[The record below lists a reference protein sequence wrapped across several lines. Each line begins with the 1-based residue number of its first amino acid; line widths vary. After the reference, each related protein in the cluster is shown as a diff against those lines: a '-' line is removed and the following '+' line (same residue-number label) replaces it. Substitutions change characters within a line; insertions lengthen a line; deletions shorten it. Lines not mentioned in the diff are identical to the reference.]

1 MRPTRK
7 IIHGI
12 TLYILVSGLVILC
25 AARTHAEIVE
35 FELDEVINAIKQEI
49 ETARTLENGPPKLII
64 EQVDIYLSVYTKE
77 ELNRS
82 TSVKVSGFAG
92 SADRGSVNGTKQS
105 LSFVLIPSGE
115 PEATKNPRRGLV
127 QAIQRVVANL
137 KNAADEPPVFILGS
151 FTFTLQ
157 FAVEKRADGGIHFNL
172 FNLKT
177 PRARGLTHT
186 IVIKM
191 ALAE

>member
-1 MRPTRK
+1 MKPTRK
-7 IIHGI
+7 IIPCI
-12 TLYILVSGLVILC
+12 MFYIFVSWLVVLF

-49 ETARTLENGPPKLII
+49 EAARALETGPPRLII
-64 EQVDIYLSVYTKE
+64 EQVDIYLSVHTKE
-77 ELNRS
+77 EFNRS
-82 TSVKVSGFAG
+82 TSVKVNGFAG
-92 SADRGSVNGTKQS
+92 SADRGSVSGTKQS
-105 LSFVLIPSGE
+105 LSFVLMPSGE
-115 PEATKNPRRGLV
+115 PEVSKNPRRGLV
-127 QAIQRVVANL
+127 QAIQRVVSKL
-137 KNAADEPPVFILGS
+137 KNATDEPPVFDLGS

-157 FAVEKRADGGIHFNL
+157 FAVEKRSDGGIYFNL

-177 PRARGLTHT
+177 PRAKGLTHT

>member
-1 MRPTRK
+1 MKPTRK
-7 IIHGI
+7 SIHRI
-12 TLYILVSGLVILC
+12 TLDIFVPCLAILL
-25 AARTHAEIVE
+25 AATVHAEIVE

-49 ETARTLENGPPKLII
+49 ESSRAIETGPPKLII
-64 EQVDIYLSVYTKE
+64 EQVDIYLSVHTKE

-82 TSVKVSGFAG
+82 TSVKVNGFTG
-92 SADRGSVNGTKQS
+92 SAERGTISGTKQS

-115 PEATKNPRRGLV
+115 PELSKNPGRGLV
-127 QAIQRVVANL
+127 QAIQRVVSNL
-137 KNAADEPPVFILGS
+137 KNATHEPPIYHLGS
-151 FTFTLQ
+151 FTFTLK

>member
-1 MRPTRK
+1 MKPTRK
-7 IIHGI
+7 FIYCF
-12 TLYILVSGLVILC
+12 TLRIFVSWLVIIF

-49 ETARTLENGPPKLII
+49 ESARALETGPPKLII
-64 EQVDIYLSVYTKE
+64 EQVDLYLSVHTKE

-82 TSVKVSGFAG
+82 TSVKVSGFTG

-105 LSFVLIPSGE
+105 LSFVLIPSGD
-115 PEATKNPRRGLV
+115 PEMSKNPHRGLV
-127 QAIQRVVANL
+127 EAIQRVVAQL
-137 KNAADEPPVFILGS
+137 KNAADEPPVFNLGS

-177 PRARGLTHT
+177 PRAKGLTHT

>member
-1 MRPTRK
+1 MKPTRK
-7 IIHGI
+7 FTYCI
-12 TLYILVSGLVILC
+12 TLSIIVSWLVILF
-25 AARTHAEIVE
+25 AAKTHAEIIE
-35 FELDEVINAIKQEI
+35 FELDEVITAIKQEI
-49 ETARTLENGPPKLII
+49 ASARALETGPPKLII
-64 EQVDIYLSVYTKE
+64 EQVDIYLSVHTKE

-82 TSVKVSGFAG
+82 TSVKVNGFAG
-92 SADRGSVNGTKQS
+92 SADRGTVSGTKQS

-115 PEATKNPRRGLV
+115 PELSKNPRRGLV

-137 KNAADEPPVFILGS
+137 RNATDEPPVFNLGS
-151 FTFTLQ
+151 FTFTLK

-177 PRARGLTHT
+177 PRAKGLTHT

>member
-1 MRPTRK
+1 MKPTRK
-7 IIHGI
+7 FIYGI
-12 TLYILVSGLVILC
+12 ALNIFVSWLVIIF
-25 AARTHAEIVE
+25 APRAHAEIVE

-49 ETARTLENGPPKLII
+49 EAARAMETGPPRLII
-64 EQVDIYLSVYTKE
+64 EQVDIYLSVHTKE

-82 TSVKVSGFAG
+82 TSVKVNGFFG
-92 SADRGSVNGTKQS
+92 SADRGSVSGTKQS

-115 PEATKNPRRGLV
+115 PELSKNPRRGLV
-127 QAIQRVVANL
+127 QAIQRVVSKL
-137 KNAADEPPVFILGS
+137 KIATDEPPVFNLGS
-151 FTFTLQ
+151 FTFTLK

-177 PRARGLTHT
+177 PRAKGLIHT

-191 ALAE
+191 AMSE